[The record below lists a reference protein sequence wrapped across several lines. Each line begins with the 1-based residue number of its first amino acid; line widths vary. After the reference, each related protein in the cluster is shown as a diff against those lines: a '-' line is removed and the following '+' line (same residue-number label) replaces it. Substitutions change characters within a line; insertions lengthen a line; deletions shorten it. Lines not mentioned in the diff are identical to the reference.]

1 MERFLIRTLLIA
13 ACALASAGA
22 QALEVT
28 LDNAV
33 ATTLASQRGLKSAQF
48 AAQGEQLG
56 VETARSAFDLKILPT
71 GSVGRLGDNSVTGA
85 TGYNGSVGVQ
95 VSKVFEATGTQ
106 IALGPSYNRSGS
118 ETNTTLTLHL
128 QQPLLRGWDSVVTLD
143 PVRRAE
149 HAYASSQRSFAQ
161 ARVNA
166 ALETI
171 AAYYGALREQRLLE
185 FAENQ
190 RRRIDEHTAIAESK
204 ERSGLIGPMD
214 LLRAKVRLKD
224 AEDAVNQARVTMQA
238 AMNRLKRAIDVP
250 LDADLRL
257 VQPRDASPEAL
268 DYEGEAIA
276 NRMEIVQLRA
286 DVDEAVRQAQVA
298 QRNIRPEVTLHVTA
312 GQATQV
318 VPFLV
323 QFVPTTSRQWAVY
336 LESSAEFSRK
346 AEENAWRQ
354 ATLRVESLR
363 LGLETKSEEIRRQVR
378 EQKLQLADLKVRI
391 GLREEQIRQ
400 AESRLALAQVKF
412 SHDMASNLDVI
423 EAESELQRASAS
435 LAGARAD
442 YAVGIYQLRAI
453 AGRLLDVFGA
463 AI

>member
-1 MERFLIRTLLIA
+1 VRTA
-13 ACALASAGA
+13 ALVLGLAASTGASA
-22 QALEVT
+22 LDVT
-28 LDNAV
+28 LERAV
-33 ATTLASQRGLKSAQF
+33 ETTLTGQRALRTAQYSV
-48 AAQGEQLG
+48 QGEQLG
-56 VETARSAFDLKILPT
+56 MQTARSAFDLKILPT
-71 GSVGRLGDNSVTGA
+71 GSLGRISDSAVTTT

-95 VSKVFEATGTQ
+95 FSKSFESTGTQ
-106 IALGPSYNRSGS
+106 IALGPSYNRSGGES
-118 ETNTTLTLHL
+118 NTTLTLHV

-149 HAYASSQRSFAQ
+149 HSYAASQRALDQ

-171 AAYYGALREQRLLE
+171 GAYYSALREQRMQE
-185 FAENQ
+185 FAQHQ
-190 RRRIDEHTAIAESK
+190 RRRIEEHTAIAESK

-214 LLRAKVRLKD
+214 LLRAQVRLKD
-224 AEDAVNQARVTMQA
+224 AEDAENQSRVSSQA
-238 AMNRLKRAIDVP
+238 AMNRLKRAMDVP
-250 LDADLRL
+250 LDADIRL
-257 VQPRDASPEAL
+257 VQPREAPP
-268 DYEGEAIA
+268 DNFDFEAEAVA
-276 NRMEIVQLRA
+276 NRVEIVQLRA
-286 DVDEAVRQAQVA
+286 DVDEAVRQAEVA
-298 QRNIRPEVTLHVTA
+298 QRNIRPEVTLHITA

-354 ATLRVESLR
+354 ALLRVESTR
-363 LGLETKSEEIRRQVR
+363 LALETKTEEIRRQVR
-378 EQKLQLADLKVRI
+378 EQRLQLADLRVRI

-400 AESRLALAQVKF
+400 GESRLALAQVKF

-423 EAESELQRASAS
+423 EAESELQRAAAS

-442 YAVGIYQLRAI
+442 YAIGIYQLRAM
-453 AGRLLDVFGA
+453 AGRLLETLGTA
-463 AI
+463 T

>member
-1 MERFLIRTLLIA
+1 MRTAVLLLGLA
-13 ACALASAGA
+13 ASTGAGA
-22 QALEVT
+22 LDVT
-28 LDNAV
+28 LERAV
-33 ATTLASQRGLKSAQF
+33 ETTLTGQRALRTAQYSV
-48 AAQGEQLG
+48 QGEQLG
-56 VETARSAFDLKILPT
+56 MQTARSAFDLKILPT
-71 GSVGRLGDNSVTGA
+71 GSLGRISDSAVTTT

-95 VSKVFEATGTQ
+95 FSKSFESTGTQ
-106 IALGPSYNRSGS
+106 IALGPSYNRSGGES
-118 ETNTTLTLHL
+118 NTTLTLHV

-149 HAYASSQRSFAQ
+149 HSYAASQRALDQ

-171 AAYYGALREQRLLE
+171 GAYYSALREQRMQE
-185 FAENQ
+185 FAQHQ
-190 RRRIDEHTAIAESK
+190 RRRIEEHTAIAESK

-214 LLRAKVRLKD
+214 LLRAQVRLKD
-224 AEDAVNQARVTMQA
+224 AEDAENQSRVSSQA
-238 AMNRLKRAIDVP
+238 AMNRLKRAMDVP
-250 LDADLRL
+250 LDADIRL
-257 VQPRDASPEAL
+257 VQPREAPP
-268 DYEGEAIA
+268 DNFDFEAEAVA
-276 NRMEIVQLRA
+276 NRVEIVQLRA
-286 DVDEAVRQAQVA
+286 DVDEAVRQAEVA
-298 QRNIRPEVTLHVTA
+298 QRNIRPEVTLHITA

-354 ATLRVESLR
+354 ALLRVESTR
-363 LGLETKSEEIRRQVR
+363 LALETKTEEIRRQVR
-378 EQKLQLADLKVRI
+378 EQRLQLADLRVRI

-400 AESRLALAQVKF
+400 GESRLALAQVKF

-423 EAESELQRASAS
+423 EAESELQRAAAS

-442 YAVGIYQLRAI
+442 YAIGIYQLRAM
-453 AGRLLDVFGA
+453 AGRLLETLGTA
-463 AI
+463 T

>member
-1 MERFLIRTLLIA
+1 MRTAVLLLGLA
-13 ACALASAGA
+13 ASTGASA
-22 QALEVT
+22 LDVT
-28 LDNAV
+28 LERAV
-33 ATTLASQRGLKSAQF
+33 ETTLTGQRALRTAQYSV
-48 AAQGEQLG
+48 QGEQLG
-56 VETARSAFDLKILPT
+56 MQTARSAFDLKILPT
-71 GSVGRLGDNSVTGA
+71 GSLGRISDNTVTTT

-95 VSKVFEATGTQ
+95 FSKSFESTGTQ
-106 IALGPSYNRSGS
+106 IALGPSYNRSGGES
-118 ETNTTLTLHL
+118 NTTLTLHV

-149 HAYASSQRSFAQ
+149 HSYAASQRALDQ

-171 AAYYGALREQRLLE
+171 GAYYSALREQRMQE
-185 FAENQ
+185 FAQHQ
-190 RRRIDEHTAIAESK
+190 RRRIEEHTAIAESK

-214 LLRAKVRLKD
+214 LLRAQVRLKD
-224 AEDAVNQARVTMQA
+224 AEDAENQSRVSSQA
-238 AMNRLKRAIDVP
+238 AMNRLKRAMDVP
-250 LDADLRL
+250 LDADIRL
-257 VQPRDASPEAL
+257 VQPREAPP
-268 DYEGEAIA
+268 DDFDFEAEAVA
-276 NRMEIVQLRA
+276 NRVEIVQLRA
-286 DVDEAVRQAQVA
+286 DVDEAVRQAEVA
-298 QRNIRPEVTLHVTA
+298 QRNIRPEVTLHITA

-354 ATLRVESLR
+354 ALLRVESTR
-363 LGLETKSEEIRRQVR
+363 LALETKTEEIRRQVR
-378 EQKLQLADLKVRI
+378 EQRLQLADLRVRI

-400 AESRLALAQVKF
+400 GESRLALAQVKF

-423 EAESELQRASAS
+423 EAESELQRAAAS

-442 YAVGIYQLRAI
+442 YAIGIYQLRAM
-453 AGRLLDVFGA
+453 AGRLLETLGTA
-463 AI
+463 T

>member
-1 MERFLIRTLLIA
+1 MRTAVLLLGLA
-13 ACALASAGA
+13 ASTGAGA
-22 QALEVT
+22 LDVT
-28 LDNAV
+28 LERAV
-33 ATTLASQRGLKSAQF
+33 ETTLTGQRSLRTAQYSV
-48 AAQGEQLG
+48 QGEQLG
-56 VETARSAFDLKILPT
+56 MQTARSAFDLKILPT
-71 GSVGRLGDNSVTGA
+71 GSLGRISDSAVTTT

-95 VSKVFEATGTQ
+95 FSKSFESTGTQ
-106 IALGPSYNRSGS
+106 IALGPSYNRSGGES
-118 ETNTTLTLHL
+118 NTTLTLHV

-149 HAYASSQRSFAQ
+149 HSYAASQRALDQ

-171 AAYYGALREQRLLE
+171 GAYYSALREQRMQE
-185 FAENQ
+185 FAQHQ
-190 RRRIDEHTAIAESK
+190 RRRIEEHTAIAESK

-214 LLRAKVRLKD
+214 LLRAQVRLKD
-224 AEDAVNQARVTMQA
+224 AEDAENQSRVSSQA
-238 AMNRLKRAIDVP
+238 AMNRLKRAMDVP
-250 LDADLRL
+250 LDADIRL
-257 VQPRDASPEAL
+257 VQPREAPP
-268 DYEGEAIA
+268 DNFDFEAEAVA
-276 NRMEIVQLRA
+276 NRVEIVQLRA
-286 DVDEAVRQAQVA
+286 DVDEAVRQAEVA
-298 QRNIRPEVTLHVTA
+298 QRNIRPEVTLHITA

-354 ATLRVESLR
+354 ALLRVESTR
-363 LGLETKSEEIRRQVR
+363 LALETKTEEIRRQVR
-378 EQKLQLADLKVRI
+378 EQRLQLADLRVRI

-400 AESRLALAQVKF
+400 GESRLALAQVKF

-423 EAESELQRASAS
+423 EAESELQRAAAS

-442 YAVGIYQLRAI
+442 YAIGIYQLRAM
-453 AGRLLDVFGA
+453 AGRLLETLGTA
-463 AI
+463 T

>member
-1 MERFLIRTLLIA
+1 VRTAVLLLGLA
-13 ACALASAGA
+13 ASTGAGA
-22 QALEVT
+22 LDVT
-28 LDNAV
+28 LERAV
-33 ATTLASQRGLKSAQF
+33 ETTLTGQRALRTAQYSV
-48 AAQGEQLG
+48 QGEQLG
-56 VETARSAFDLKILPT
+56 MQTARSAFDLKILPT
-71 GSVGRLGDNSVTGA
+71 GSLGRISDSAVTTT

-95 VSKVFEATGTQ
+95 FSKSFESTGTQ
-106 IALGPSYNRSGS
+106 IALGPSYNRSGGES
-118 ETNTTLTLHL
+118 NTTLTLHV

-149 HAYASSQRSFAQ
+149 HSYAASQRALDQ

-171 AAYYGALREQRLLE
+171 GAYYSALREQRMQE
-185 FAENQ
+185 FAQHQ
-190 RRRIDEHTAIAESK
+190 RRRIEEHTAIAESK

-214 LLRAKVRLKD
+214 LLRAQVRLKD
-224 AEDAVNQARVTMQA
+224 AEDAENQSRVSSQA
-238 AMNRLKRAIDVP
+238 AMNRLKRAMDVP
-250 LDADLRL
+250 LDADIRL
-257 VQPRDASPEAL
+257 VQPREAPPGNF
-268 DYEGEAIA
+268 DFEAEAVA
-276 NRMEIVQLRA
+276 NRVEIVQLRA
-286 DVDEAVRQAQVA
+286 DVDEAVRQAEVA
-298 QRNIRPEVTLHVTA
+298 QRNIRPEVTLHITA

-354 ATLRVESLR
+354 ALLRVESTR
-363 LGLETKSEEIRRQVR
+363 LALETKTEEIRRQVR
-378 EQKLQLADLKVRI
+378 EQRLQLADLRVRI

-400 AESRLALAQVKF
+400 GESRLALAQVKF

-423 EAESELQRASAS
+423 EAESELQRAAAS

-442 YAVGIYQLRAI
+442 YAIGIYQLRAM
-453 AGRLLDVFGA
+453 AGRLLETLGTA
-463 AI
+463 T

>member
-1 MERFLIRTLLIA
+1 
-13 ACALASAGA
+13 
-22 QALEVT
+22 V
-28 LDNAV
+28 
-33 ATTLASQRGLKSAQF
+33 QF
-48 AAQGEQLG
+48 
-56 VETARSAFDLKILPT
+56 
-71 GSVGRLGDNSVTGA
+71 
-85 TGYNGSVGVQ
+85 
-95 VSKVFEATGTQ
+95 SKAFEATGTH

-118 ETNTTLTLHL
+118 ETNTTLTLHV

-149 HAYASSQRSFAQ
+149 HAHAASQRALDQ

-166 ALETI
+166 TLETI
-171 AAYYGALREQRLLE
+171 TAYYGALRDQRLAQ
-185 FAENQ
+185 FAESQ
-190 RRRIDEHTAIAESK
+190 RKRIDEHTAIAQSK

-224 AEDAVNQARVTMQA
+224 AEDAVNQARVSEQA
-238 AMNRLKRAIDVP
+238 AMNRLKRAMDVP
-250 LDADLRL
+250 LDADITLAA
-257 VQPRDASPEAL
+257 PREAPL
-268 DYEGEAIA
+268 EAMDFEGEAIA
-276 NRMEIVQLRA
+276 NRLEIVQLRA
-286 DVDEAVRQAQVA
+286 DVDEAARQAEVA
-298 QRNIRPEVTLHVTA
+298 QRNIRPEVTLHITA

-354 ATLRVESLR
+354 ALLRVESTR
-363 LGLETKSEEIRRQVR
+363 LALETRTEEIRRQVR
-378 EQKLQLADLKVRI
+378 EQRLQLADLKVRI
-391 GLREEQIRQ
+391 GLREEQIHQ

-423 EAESELQRASAS
+423 EAETELQRAAAS

-442 YAVGIYQLRAI
+442 YAVGIYQLRAM
-453 AGRLLDVFGA
+453 AGHLLDSMGA
-463 AI
+463 AT